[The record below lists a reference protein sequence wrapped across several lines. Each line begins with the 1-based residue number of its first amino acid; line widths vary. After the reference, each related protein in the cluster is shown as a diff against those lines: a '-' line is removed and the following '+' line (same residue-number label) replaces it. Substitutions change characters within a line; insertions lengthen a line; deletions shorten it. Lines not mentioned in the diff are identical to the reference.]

1 MEGRDGRFSSAA
13 VPGVTAARAGAT
25 GGIMRASARYGE
37 SGTMPRFVILEH
49 DHPVLHWDL
58 MLESGAVL
66 RTWRLAAPPCA
77 DEAIAATATFD
88 HRPVYLDH
96 EGPVRGGRGQV
107 VRRESGMFA
116 WQTQAVDRVVIRL
129 DGAQLRGIL
138 RLEQME
144 GDSWRGEFIADSIG
158 S

>member
-1 MEGRDGRFSSAA
+1 
-13 VPGVTAARAGAT
+13 
-25 GGIMRASARYGE
+25 
-37 SGTMPRFVILEH
+37 MPRFVILEH

-66 RTWRLAAPPCA
+66 RTWRLAAPPRA
-77 DEAIAATATFD
+77 GEVITATATFD
-88 HRPVYLDH
+88 HRTIYLDY
-96 EGPVRGGRGQV
+96 EGPVSSDRGRV
-107 VRRESGMFA
+107 IRREFGMFA

-138 RLEQME
+138 RLEQAE
-144 GDSWRGEFIADSIG
+144 GDSWYGDFISDSIG